1 MFSEVAL
8 DISLQETQD
17 QGPLPLQ
24 YQEEDK
30 LIIEGGV
37 IAKMSRWQT
46 LGIQMRADQDTL
58 QVLDLD
64 STLN

>member
-37 IAKMSRWQT
+37 IAKMSR
-46 LGIQMRADQDTL
+46 
-58 QVLDLD
+58 
-64 STLN
+64 